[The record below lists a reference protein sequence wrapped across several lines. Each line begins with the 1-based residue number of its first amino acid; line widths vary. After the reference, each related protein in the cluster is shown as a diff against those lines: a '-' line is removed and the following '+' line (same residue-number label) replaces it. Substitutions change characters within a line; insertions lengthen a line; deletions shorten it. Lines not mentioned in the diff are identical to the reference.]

1 MSAATMPIALSRFA
15 QAIQELPVGNLYL
28 KAAEIRNSVL
38 HLESSNVQLQSYADD
53 GDDVCAEAIHEN
65 RKTIANME
73 KRICLL
79 KDEVRRRGLVW
90 PDEDRARPHPVDDAV
105 GNVTGSASRL
115 GYTSMET
122 VSEDQVLPATLC
134 NVHQTDSEDGLHL

>member
-1 MSAATMPIALSRFA
+1 MSAATVPIALIRFA

-38 HLESSNVQLQSYADD
+38 HLESSNAQLQSYADD

-65 RKTIANME
+65 RKTIADME
-73 KRICLL
+73 KRVCLL

-90 PDEDRARPHPVDDAV
+90 PDEDQAKPQPVDDAV
-105 GNVTGSASRL
+105 GNGTGGADRL
-115 GYTSMET
+115 GNTPRET
-122 VSEDQVLPATLC
+122 VSEDQVLPATREI
-134 NVHQTDSEDGLHL
+134 VDHTDSEDGLHL